1 MTRKRR
7 SRWVAAAWL
16 FAVAVNMNGVALA
29 QGVSGGLRI
38 VSDGIRDNIGDGI
51 IKPLTNVPGDATRGC
66 AIVANRQL
74 GLCLLCHAAPI
85 AEEKFQGDLAP
96 SIADAGSRWSAA
108 QLRLRVV
115 NSRRV
120 NPDSIM
126 PPYYS
131 QEGLTRVGRAWT
143 GKTIL
148 DAQQVEDV
156 VAYLLTLK

>member
-1 MTRKRR
+1 MTRRR
-7 SRWVAAAWL
+7 DSRWFAAACL
-16 FAVAVNMNGVALA
+16 VASAVNINTAALA
-29 QGVSGGLRI
+29 QDASGGLSA
-38 VSDGIRDNIGDGI
+38 VSDGI
-51 IKPLTNVPGDATRGC
+51 IKPLTAVPGDAIRGR

-74 GLCLLCHAAPI
+74 GLCLLCHSAPI

-96 SIADAGSRWSAA
+96 SIAGAGSRWSAA
-108 QLRLRVV
+108 QLRMRIV

-126 PPYYS
+126 PAYYHAD
-131 QEGLTRVGRAWT
+131 GLTRVSRAWA

>member
-1 MTRKRR
+1 MTPTRR

-16 FAVAVNMNGVALA
+16 FAAAANMNGVALGA
-29 QGVSGGLRI
+29 DANGGVRE
-38 VSDGIRDNIGDGI
+38 VRDGITT
-51 IKPLTNVPGDATRGC
+51 PLTAVPGDAIRGR

-74 GLCLLCHAAPI
+74 GLCLLCHTAPI
-85 AEEKFQGDLAP
+85 AEDKFQGDLAP
-96 SIADAGSRWSAA
+96 SIAGAGSRWSAA
-108 QLRLRVV
+108 QLRLRII

-120 NPDSIM
+120 NSDSIM
-126 PPYYS
+126 PAYHHTD
-131 QEGLTRVGRAWT
+131 GLTRVGRAWA

>member
-1 MTRKRR
+1 M
-7 SRWVAAAWL
+7 RWFAAACV
-16 FAVAVNMNGVALA
+16 FAVAASMNAVALA
-29 QGVSGGLRI
+29 QEASGGSGA
-38 VSDGIRDNIGDGI
+38 VSDGI
-51 IKPLTNVPGDATRGC
+51 IKPLTAVPGDAIRGR

-74 GLCLLCHAAPI
+74 GLCLLCHSAPI

-96 SIADAGSRWSAA
+96 SIAGAGSRWSAA
-108 QLRLRVV
+108 QLRLRIV

-120 NPDSIM
+120 TPDSIM
-126 PPYYS
+126 PAYYHAD
-131 QEGLTRVGRAWT
+131 GLTRVGRTWA

>member
-7 SRWVAAAWL
+7 SQWVAAAWL

-38 VSDGIRDNIGDGI
+38 VSDGIRNNIGDGI
-51 IKPLTNVPGDATRGC
+51 IKPLTAVPGDAIRGR

-74 GLCLLCHAAPI
+74 GLCLLCHTAPI

-96 SIADAGSRWSAA
+96 SIAGAGSRWSAA
-108 QLRLRVV
+108 QLRLRII

-126 PPYYS
+126 PAYHHTD
-131 QEGLTRVGRAWT
+131 GLTRVGRAWS

>member
-1 MTRKRR
+1 L
-7 SRWVAAAWL
+7 RWFAAACV
-16 FAVAVNMNGVALA
+16 FAAAAHLNAAALA
-29 QGVSGGLRI
+29 QEAGRGVGGATV
-38 VSDGIRDNIGDGI
+38 VSEGISDGI
-51 IKPLTNVPGDATRGC
+51 IKPLTAVPGDAIRGR

-74 GLCLLCHAAPI
+74 GLCLLCHSAPI

-96 SIADAGSRWSAA
+96 SIAGAGSRWSAA
-108 QLRLRVV
+108 QLRLRIV

-126 PPYYS
+126 PAYHHAD
-131 QEGLTRVGRAWT
+131 GLTRVGRAWA

>member
-1 MTRKRR
+1 MIRR
-7 SRWVAAAWL
+7 SGSRRFAAACFIAAAANL
-16 FAVAVNMNGVALA
+16 NTAALA
-29 QGVSGGLRI
+29 QEGGRGASGVGG
-38 VSDGIRDNIGDGI
+38 VSDGIIE
-51 IKPLTNVPGDATRGC
+51 PLTSVPGDAIRGR

-74 GLCLLCHAAPI
+74 GLCLLCHSAPI

-96 SIADAGSRWSAA
+96 SIAGAGSRGSAA
-108 QLRLRVV
+108 QLRLRIV

-126 PPYYS
+126 PAYHHAD
-131 QEGLTRVGRAWT
+131 GLTRVGRAWA

>member
-38 VSDGIRDNIGDGI
+38 VSDGIIT
-51 IKPLTNVPGDATRGC
+51 PLTAVPGDAIRGR

-74 GLCLLCHAAPI
+74 GLCLLCHTAPI
-85 AEEKFQGDLAP
+85 AEDKFQGDLAP
-96 SIADAGSRWSAA
+96 SIAGAGSRWSAA
-108 QLRLRVV
+108 QLRLRIV

-126 PPYYS
+126 PAYYAN
-131 QEGLTRVGRAWT
+131 EGLTRVGRTWT

>member
-1 MTRKRR
+1 VTRRR
-7 SRWVAAAWL
+7 SSRRFAAACV
-16 FAVAVNMNGVALA
+16 FAAGAHLNAAALA
-29 QGVSGGLRI
+29 QDASGGLSA
-38 VSDGIRDNIGDGI
+38 VSDGI
-51 IKPLTNVPGDATRGC
+51 IKPLTAVPGDAIRGR

-74 GLCLLCHAAPI
+74 GLCLLCHSAPI

-96 SIADAGSRWSAA
+96 SIAGAGSRWSAA
-108 QLRLRVV
+108 QLRLRIV

-120 NPDSIM
+120 TPDSIM
-126 PPYYS
+126 PAYYHAD
-131 QEGLTRVGRAWT
+131 GLTRVGRAWA